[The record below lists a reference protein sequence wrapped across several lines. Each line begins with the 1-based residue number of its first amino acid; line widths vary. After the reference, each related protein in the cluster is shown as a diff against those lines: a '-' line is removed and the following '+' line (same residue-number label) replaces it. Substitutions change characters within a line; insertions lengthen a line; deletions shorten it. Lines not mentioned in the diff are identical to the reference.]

1 MAKFTFRGRTRPF
14 GWQTRRTIR
23 LTRWAIAAERSARAF
38 WPVVT
43 ILAFV
48 VAAALLG
55 LFQWLDPLAHRIVL
69 GLVGLALLGAVV
81 VGLFR
86 MRVPDAGE
94 AARRLD
100 RGHADQ
106 PLATLTDTLAVGREH
121 GRAETIWH
129 AHLARAERSAA
140 ALRPARPDLNLA
152 PFDTWA
158 LRLVALTL
166 LAGAII
172 GAGPDWPEK
181 LWSVAEP
188 GRAEA
193 SAVASYSADPA
204 AEAWVT
210 PPAYTGRDTVYLGGL
225 EPGARAPELPVG
237 SEVTVRVTDFE
248 GTPVLEGTALSGVEG
263 FTGYGG
269 GLSEAR
275 ALLAA
280 AGDLR
285 VLADG
290 DVLSDWTLGVTPDA
304 PPEIALTAEPQRAV
318 TGALDLAFR
327 TTDDYGV
334 VSAWAEIVPASG
346 LKPEQSLVN
355 EPISFAL
362 PLPIAGDA
370 TEIAD
375 SAIRDLTAHPLAGAE
390 VIMVLRAEDGAEQ
403 IGESAASRF
412 VLPERRFLN
421 PLARALVEQRRDL
434 ALDFGRAERVLD
446 VLQAVTRLPD
456 AIFEGNTGAYMGTR
470 TAIRRLAVGVFEEAV
485 PEAAPEVAELLWL
498 AAIALEE
505 GDLSDA
511 LAQLRQAEQRLRE
524 ALESGTEEEI
534 AAALEAM
541 RQAMD
546 DYLQQLAQQ
555 MMQNP
560 PQPGQQ
566 QMQPSQQLSQQ
577 DLQEML
583 DQIQRNAESGLRD
596 QARDM
601 LSELSRMLE
610 NLQAGTPQMQ
620 QGPGQG
626 QQAMQELQELIQRQ
640 RDLADQTFDSL
651 RQRQQGD
658 QQGQE
663 GGGQTQQGGQPGQQ
677 QGQGMQPGQQ
687 GQGGEGD
694 LLGPD
699 GRPMPGQ
706 QGQPGDLAGQQRAL
720 QQALDELMRQLPG
733 GQGSELQDALR
744 GAGREMG
751 EATDDLDQGQNADAV
766 QDQMEALDRLN
777 EGANALAQQMQNGQG
792 DTAATGRGRGD
803 MGRPQ
808 DRFDPFDRPSGAY
821 GSVDGEDTKVPDRSA
836 LDRAREV
843 LEELRRRSAEPHRPE
858 LELDYFDRLIEPF

>member
-1 MAKFTFRGRTRPF
+1 MAKLTFRGRTRPF

-23 LTRWAIAAERSARAF
+23 LTRWAMVAERAARAF

-48 VAAALLG
+48 GAAALFG
-55 LFQWLDPLAHRIVL
+55 LFQWLDPLAHRIAL
-69 GLVGLALLGAVV
+69 ALAGLALLGALS

-86 MRVPDAGE
+86 MRLPDQTE

-100 RGHADQ
+100 RGDRSQ
-106 PLATLTDTLAVGREH
+106 PLSTLTDTLAVGRDH

-129 AHLARAERSAA
+129 AHLLRAERAAA

-166 LAGAII
+166 LVGAFI
-172 GAGPDWPEK
+172 GAGAHWSER
-181 LWSVAEP
+181 LWSVAQP

-193 SAVASYSADPA
+193 GAVASYDAEPA

-210 PPAYTGRDTVYLGGL
+210 PPPYTGRDTVYLTGL
-225 EPGARAPELPVG
+225 AAGAKVPELPER
-237 SEVTVRVTDFE
+237 SELTIRVTDFE
-248 GTPVLEGTALSGVEG
+248 GTPVLEGGALAGVED
-263 FTGYGG
+263 FTSYGG
-269 GLSEAR
+269 GLAEAR
-275 ALLAA
+275 AVLHES
-280 AGDLR
+280 GTLR

-290 DVLSDWTLGVTPDA
+290 DVLADWTLPVTPDA
-304 PPEIALTAEPQRAV
+304 PPAIALTREPQRAA
-318 TGALDLAFR
+318 TGALDLGFS

-334 VSAWAEIVPASG
+334 VGAWAEIVPAGG
-346 LKPEQSLVN
+346 LNPERSLVG
-355 EPISFAL
+355 EPITFAL
-362 PLPIAGDA
+362 PLPISGDA
-370 TEIAD
+370 TEIED
-375 SAIRDLTAHPLAGAE
+375 SAMRDLTEHPLAGAE
-390 VIMVLRAEDGAEQ
+390 VVMALHAEDGAEQ
-403 IGESAASRF
+403 VGRSEEVRF

-421 PLARALVEQRRDL
+421 PLARALVEQRRAL
-434 ALDFGRAERVLD
+434 ALDFDRGERVLD
-446 VLQAVTRLPD
+446 VLQAVTRLPEE
-456 AIFEGNTGAYMGTR
+456 IFDGNTGAYMGTR
-470 TAIRRLAVGVFEEAV
+470 TAIRRLAYGVFDEQVAAV
-485 PEAAPEVAELLWL
+485 APEVTELLWL

-524 ALESGTEEEI
+524 ALESGTDQEVAE
-534 AAALEAM
+534 ALEAM

-546 DYLQQLAQQ
+546 NYLQQLAQQ

-566 QMQPSQQLSQQ
+566 QPQPSQQLSQQ

-626 QQAMQELQELIQRQ
+626 SQAMQELQELIQRQ

-651 RQRQQGD
+651 REG
-658 QQGQE
+658 QQGQQN
-663 GGGQTQQGGQPGQQ
+663 GGQTQQGGQPGQS
-677 QGQGMQPGQQ
+677 QGQGQQPGQQ
-687 GQGGEGD
+687 GEGGEGNQ
-694 LLGPD
+694 LGPN
-699 GRPMPGQ
+699 GQPMPGQ
-706 QGQPGDLAGQQRAL
+706 QGQGDLAAQQRAL
-720 QQALDELMRQLPG
+720 REALDGLARQLPG

-751 EATDDLDQGQNADAV
+751 EATDDLDRGANADAV

-792 DTAATGRGRGD
+792 DTAATGQGRGD
-803 MGRPQ
+803 RGLPR
-808 DRFDPFDRPSGAY
+808 DEFDPFDRPSGSNGAL
-821 GSVDGEDTKVPDRSA
+821 DGEDTKVPDRSA